1 MKITAFDGDVENIS
15 KLEDRP
21 NIESG
26 YTADALKALFD
37 KAGVDIKKYIN
48 STLIEE
54 LASATTGKSGADKI
68 GSGTIANVSGS
79 TVQEKLKTLASQ
91 ISDLTDSSVPDGS
104 ITIEKLEEDL
114 AFFIETCALKS
125 KMFHNPGV
133 WYFTIPR
140 DGYYRI
146 TVVGGGAGGGVLPTD
161 VSYKLGGGSGATSI
175 LWCSM
180 CKGDSCVITVGAGGA
195 GLTVNGTTLV
205 SNAQDGGASSVWVN
219 DMEWVSAEGGKFGLG
234 QRAQTSGGTF
244 DYSGGYPK
252 AGDIYDGELEFNM
265 GGDSACGNGGAFA
278 GDTAGIGGGGYAGE
292 HIGNG
297 AYKQGYDGGNGAVLI
312 EYFK

>member
-37 KAGVDIKKYIN
+37 KAGVDIKEYIN

-79 TVQEKLKTLASQ
+79 TVQDKLKSLSNQ
-91 ISDLTDSSVPDGS
+91 INELTDSSVPDGS
-104 ITIEKLEEDL
+104 ITIEKLDSSI
-114 AFFIETCALKS
+114 ANFINYVTYDARTYTR
-125 KMFHNPGV
+125 PGTYSFAV
-133 WYFTIPR
+133 PR
-140 DGYYRI
+140 DGTYKV

-161 VSYKLGGGSGATSI
+161 VSYRLGGGSGATSVI
-175 LWCSM
+175 WCSM
-180 CKGDSCVITVGAGGA
+180 CKGAYCTFIVGKGGA
-195 GLTVNGTTLV
+195 GLTVDGTTFV
-205 SNAQDGGASSVWVN
+205 ANAQDGGGSSFSVD
-219 DMEWVSAEGGKFGLG
+219 DMEWASAEGGKFGLG
-234 QRAQTSGGTF
+234 QRAQASGGTF
-244 DYSGGYPK
+244 NYNGGYPK
-252 AGDIYDGELEFNM
+252 VGDIYDGEFEFNM

-278 GDTAGIGGGGYAGE
+278 GDTAGVGGGGYAGE

-297 AYKQGYDGGNGAVLI
+297 AYNQGYNGGDGIVVI
-312 EYFK
+312 EYLQ